1 MPRLRRSDCS
11 GPGLR
16 RRGRGK
22 GFEYLDE
29 DGRRIQDPEVLGRIG
44 ELAIPPAWRDVWICE
59 DPLGHLQAT
68 GIDAAGRKQ
77 YIYHAAWR
85 DRRDQQKFDR
95 MLQCA
100 RALPRLR
107 KRVAGDLAVGGPTR
121 DRVLACAVR
130 LLDRGFF
137 RIGGEDYAEDNDS
150 YGLATMRK
158 RHVSVDGEEIVFD
171 YESKGGKRRIQS
183 IRDPKLVPLIRSLMR
198 RRSGGSELLAYRNGR
213 RWVDVRSEDVN
224 GYLKSAA
231 GSDFTAKDFRTWS
244 ATVLAAVALGAMPV
258 PDSRAGR
265 TRRIKDAVG
274 GVAAFLGNTPAVCR
288 RSYIDPRVFDRYRD
302 ATTIGPAL
310 RRAGSLDE
318 AYLPSAQRRI
328 ERAVMRL
335 ISG

>member
-1 MPRLRRSDCS
+1 
-11 GPGLR
+11 
-16 RRGRGK
+16 
-22 GFEYLDE
+22 
-29 DGRRIQDPEVLGRIG
+29 
-44 ELAIPPAWRDVWICE
+44 
-59 DPLGHLQAT
+59 
-68 GIDAAGRKQ
+68 
-77 YIYHAAWR
+77 
-85 DRRDQQKFDR
+85 
-95 MLQCA
+95 
-100 RALPRLR
+100 
-107 KRVAGDLAVGGPTR
+107 
-121 DRVLACAVR
+121 VR

-171 YESKGGKRRIQS
+171 YESKGGQRRIQS

-231 GSDFTAKDFRTWS
+231 GSDFTPKDFRTWS

-335 ISG
+335 ISS

>member
-29 DGRRIQDPEVLGRIG
+29 DGRRVQDPEALERIG
-44 ELAIPPAWRDVWICE
+44 ELAIPPAWRDVWICD

-77 YIYHAAWR
+77 YIYHPAWR

-95 MLQCA
+95 MLQFA

-107 KRVAGDLAVGGPTR
+107 KQVAGDLAVSGPTR
-121 DRVLACAVR
+121 DRILACAVR

-171 YESKGGKRRIQS
+171 YESKGGKHRIQS
-183 IRDPKLVPLIRSLMR
+183 IRDPKLVPLIRSLLR
-198 RRSGGSELLAYRNGR
+198 RRSGGGELLAYRNGR

-224 GYLKSAA
+224 EYVKSAA

-265 TRRIKDAVG
+265 TRRIKDAVR

-302 ATTIGPAL
+302 ATTVAPAL

-328 ERAVMRL
+328 ERAVIRL